1 MKLNK
6 FIAFAVAAL
15 TFSACSNDDASWNT
29 ATGVTVNLSQT
40 EMAISED
47 AEAGRYYYIPV
58 VVDGEANGNIEV
70 TVEFSPVA
78 ASPAVE
84 DKDYVVTQKTI
95 IIPAGEA
102 SGNIEFYPTGDDIEN
117 DDRQFVVTL
126 VKAVGAAVGPQT
138 ACTVT
143 LKDNERLIPEAYRN
157 IQGMWT
163 MTCVNSDEPDQ
174 YTVNIKGYNEGETGY
189 LSDLIISGW
198 NGVSYTEDLVAKFS
212 FDASTNQ
219 AIITIPLGQWVAY
232 DLNFGAQL
240 GVCDVMLASVNY
252 SSSGASLAATGSV
265 SATSNEEMTE
275 ISFSDSTELVG
286 AIFDSSGSFTGYTWF
301 WKESMKMTR

>member
-58 VVDGEANGNIEV
+58 VVEGEANGNIEV
-70 TVEFSPVA
+70 TVEFAPVSD
-78 ASPAVE
+78 SPAVE
-84 DKDYVVTQKTI
+84 DKDYVVTQKSI
-95 IIPAGEA
+95 VIPVGQT

-117 DDRQFVVTL
+117 DDRQFVATL
-126 VKAVGAAVGPQT
+126 VKAVGATVGSQT

-143 LKDNERLIPEAYRN
+143 LKDNERLLPEAYRN

-163 MTCVNSDEPDQ
+163 FSCIDEEP
-174 YTVNIKGYNEGETGY
+174 YEFTLMCTGHNEGEEGY
-189 LSDLIISGW
+189 LTELLLSGW
-198 NGVSYTEDLVAKFS
+198 NGYSFCEDVKVQFSY
-212 FDASTNQ
+212 DASTEQ
-219 AIITIPLGQWVAY
+219 AIISIPLGQWVAY
-232 DLNFGAQL
+232 NVDFGTQL
-240 GVCDVMLASVNY
+240 GVCNVMLGSVSGNSLVAS
-252 SSSGASLAATGSV
+252 GSV
-265 SATSNEEMTE
+265 SATANPEMTE
-275 ISFSDSTELVG
+275 ITFPESAQLLG
-286 AIFDSSGSFTGYTWF
+286 AIFTTDGSFTGYTWF
-301 WKESMKMTR
+301 WYKSMKMTR